1 MASSSPALAAHVLR
15 YAAFAASASG
25 GNPAGIV
32 MDATGLD
39 DSTMQRLAAEV
50 GYAETAFVVASNVGG
65 DPRRSRV
72 RYFSPQA
79 EVPFCGHA
87 TVATAVVMAER
98 SGPGQYT
105 FDTAVGEVV
114 LNTEQTNDG
123 ILAAFT
129 SVDPKVR
136 ELEAATLQTLLQ
148 LLDLTEADLD
158 DRYPVRVAYAGN
170 WHPILVLREL
180 ETFDRFRFEPS
191 AMRTLMDAQGW
202 KGTVTVLH
210 ALSPTEFEARNL
222 FPVGAITEDP
232 ATGSAA
238 ASLGGYLRDLGL
250 VEFGQVESGQSA
262 APARVIVH
270 QGRHVNRPS
279 LLTIDIPPV
288 GGIVVSG
295 TAVPIE

>member
-32 MDATGLD
+32 VDATGLD

-50 GYAETAFVVASNVGG
+50 GYAETAFVVESNVGG
-65 DPRRSRV
+65 NPRRSRV

-114 LNTEQTNDG
+114 LKTEQTDDG

-129 SVDPKVR
+129 SVEPEVR
-136 ELEAATLQTLLQ
+136 PLEAATLQMLLN
-148 LLDLTEADLD
+148 LLGLTDTDLD

-180 ETFDRFRFEPS
+180 ETFDGFRFDPA
-191 AMRTLMDAQGW
+191 AMRALMDAEEW
-202 KGTVTVLH
+202 KGTVTALH

-222 FPVGAITEDP
+222 FPVAAITEDP

-250 VEFGQVESGQSA
+250 VE
-262 APARVIVH
+262 APTRVIVH
-270 QGRHVNRPS
+270 QGRHVGSPS

>member
-1 MASSSPALAAHVLR
+1 MASSSPALAAHILR

-32 MDATGLD
+32 VDATGLD
-39 DSTMQRLAAEV
+39 DSTMQRLAVEV
-50 GYAETAFVVASNVGG
+50 GYAETAFVVESNVGG
-65 DPRRSRV
+65 DPHRSRV

-114 LNTEQTNDG
+114 IDTAQTEDG

-129 SVDPKVR
+129 SVEPEVR
-136 ELEAATLQTLLQ
+136 ELEAATLHTLLE
-148 LLDLTEADLD
+148 LLGLTDADLD
-158 DRYPVRVAYAGN
+158 ARYPVRVAYAGN
-170 WHPILVLREL
+170 WHPILVLREP
-180 ETFDRFRFEPS
+180 ETFDRFRFDPP
-191 AMRTLMDAQGW
+191 AMRALMDAEGW

-210 ALSPTEFEARNL
+210 ALSPAEFEARNL
-222 FPVGAITEDP
+222 FPVGTITEDP

-250 VEFGQVESGQSA
+250 VEFGQSA
-262 APARVIVH
+262 APTRVIVH
-270 QGRHVNRPS
+270 QGRHVDRPS

>member
-1 MASSSPALAAHVLR
+1 MTSSSPAVTAHVLR

-32 MDATGLD
+32 VDATGLD

-50 GYAETAFVVASNVGG
+50 GYSETAFVVESNVGG
-65 DPRRSRV
+65 DPHRSRV
-72 RYFSPQA
+72 RYFSPQS
-79 EVPFCGHA
+79 EIPFCGHA
-87 TVATAVVMAER
+87 TLATAVVMAER

-105 FDTAVGEVV
+105 FNTAVGEVV
-114 LNTEQTNDG
+114 IDTEKTDDG

-129 SVDPKVR
+129 SVEPEVR
-136 ELEAATLQTLLQ
+136 PLEAATLQTLLD
-148 LLDLTEADLD
+148 LLGLTEADLD

-180 ETFDRFRFEPS
+180 ETFDRFRFDS
-191 AMRTLMDAQGW
+191 LLIRALMDAQGW

-222 FPVGAITEDP
+222 FPVGTITEDP

-238 ASLGGYLRDLGL
+238 ASLGGYLRELDL
-250 VEFGQVESGQSA
+250 VET
-262 APARVIVH
+262 PTRVVVH
-270 QGRHVNRPS
+270 QGRHVNSPS
-279 LLTIDIPPV
+279 LLTIDIPPT

>member
-50 GYAETAFVVASNVGG
+50 GYAETAFVVESNVGG

-114 LNTEQTNDG
+114 LNTEQTDDG

-129 SVDPKVR
+129 SVEPQVR
-136 ELEAATLQTLLQ
+136 PLEAATLQTLLE
-148 LLDLTEADLD
+148 LLGLTEADLD

-170 WHPILVLREL
+170 WHPIVALREL
-180 ETFDRFRFEPS
+180 ETFDHFRFDPP
-191 AMRTLMDAQGW
+191 AMRALMDAEGW

-222 FPVGAITEDP
+222 FPVGTITEDP

-238 ASLGGYLRDLGL
+238 ASLGGYLRDLDL
-250 VEFGQVESGQSA
+250 VETPV
-262 APARVIVH
+262 RVIVH
-270 QGRHVNRPS
+270 QGRHVDRPS
-279 LLTIDIPPV
+279 LLTVDIPSV
-288 GGIVVSG
+288 GGTVVSG

>member
-32 MDATGLD
+32 VDATGLD

-50 GYAETAFVVASNVGG
+50 GYAETAFVVESNVGG
-65 DPRRSRV
+65 DPRRSQV

-87 TVATAVVMAER
+87 TVATAVVMTER

-114 LNTEQTNDG
+114 LNTEQTENG

-129 SVDPKVR
+129 SVEPEVR
-136 ELEAATLQTLLQ
+136 PLEAVTLQTLLE
-148 LLDLTEADLD
+148 LLGLTDADLD

-170 WHPILVLREL
+170 WHPILVQREL
-180 ETFDRFRFEPS
+180 ETFDRFRFDLLL
-191 AMRTLMDAQGW
+191 MRALMDAQGW

-222 FPVGAITEDP
+222 FPVGTITEDP

-250 VEFGQVESGQSA
+250 VET
-262 APARVIVH
+262 PTRVIVH
-270 QGRHVNRPS
+270 QGRHVGSPS
-279 LLTIDIPPV
+279 LLTIDIPPT

>member
-1 MASSSPALAAHVLR
+1 MTSASPALTAHVLR

-32 MDATGLD
+32 LDATGLD
-39 DSTMQRLAAEV
+39 DAAMQRLSAKV
-50 GYAETAFVVASNVGG
+50 GYSETAFVVESNVGG

-72 RYFSPQA
+72 RYFSPRA

-87 TVATAVVMAER
+87 TVATAVVMAEL
-98 SGPGQYT
+98 SGPGQFT

-114 LNTEQTNDG
+114 LNTEQTENG

-129 SVDPKVR
+129 SVEPDVR
-136 ELEAATLQTLLQ
+136 ELEPATLRTLLN
-148 LLDLTEADLD
+148 LLGLTDTDLD

-170 WHPILVLREL
+170 WHPIVVLREL
-180 ETFDRFRFEPS
+180 GTFDSFRFDPP
-191 AMRTLMDAQGW
+191 AMRALMDAEGW

-222 FPVGAITEDP
+222 FPVGTITEDP

-238 ASLGGYLRDLGL
+238 ASLGGYLRDLDL
-250 VEFGQVESGQSA
+250 VE
-262 APARVIVH
+262 PPTRVVIH
-270 QGRHVNRPS
+270 QGRHVDSPS

-288 GGIVVSG
+288 GGVVVSG
-295 TAVPIE
+295 PAVPIE